1 MRTSTQAAAGSTV
14 GRVGRHRTNL
24 THVEAAARKPAR
36 KPGTPGFW
44 RHPYYD
50 EWGEV
55 VGGRIRRLRQEHGW
69 TLNDLAE
76 AVPKPEGAFYSA
88 GFFSRLERGWTSAP
102 LYVYVHA
109 AAQLHVRPGALLGAD
124 EVQKP
129 LTPGQDALL
138 RFVER
143 MDIAPA
149 EAMARLAAD
158 TGA

>member
-1 MRTSTQAAAGSTV
+1 MDVAARPTV
-14 GRVGRHRTNL
+14 GRMGRHQTNF
-24 THVEAAARKPAR
+24 THLDAAQRKPPR

-55 VGGRIRRLRQEHGW
+55 VGGRVRRLRQERGW

-76 AVPKPEGAFYSA
+76 AVPKPEGGFYSG
-88 GFFSRLERGWTSAP
+88 GFFSRLERGWTSAS
-102 LYVYVHA
+102 LYVYIHA
-109 AAQLHVRPGALLGAD
+109 AAQLHAKPGALLGAD
-124 EVQKP
+124 DVQKP

-143 MDIAPA
+143 MGIEPA
-149 EAMARLAAD
+149 EAMARLAAR
-158 TGA
+158 